1 MNTAVG
7 GTVHRPRTRRTN
19 AIVAVWWKEVLENLR
34 DKRTVMSA
42 LIYAPLFGPLMF
54 VVLMNV
60 MINHEMA
67 KAEGP
72 LKVPV
77 IGAQYAPNLIAALK
91 QQGLDPQP
99 SVGDPEAAVRNRD
112 ADVVLR
118 IPSDYA
124 KAWSKGEPA
133 QVELIYDA
141 SQTSTSTPRE
151 RLEGMLKN
159 YIRQQGAMRLVARG
173 LSPGIATPVV
183 IADRDQ
189 STPQSR
195 SGLVFGILPYFFVIA
210 IFVGGMYL
218 AIDLTAGE
226 RERQSLEPLFANP
239 VARWR
244 ILVGKLGAICAFSLA
259 SLVLCAI
266 GFAAAGHFMPAE
278 KLGMSFDLGA
288 TFIGKALL
296 LELPLLAL
304 FAVLQTLVAAF
315 AKSYREAQTYLSF
328 LMILPILPSMLMSF
342 MPVKPVTWM
351 YAVPL
356 LGQQIG
362 ISELLRG
369 RSIGMG
375 DIGIALVCGFAA
387 TVIVGLITAR
397 IYKTERLAISA

>member
-1 MNTAVG
+1 MNAMLT
-7 GTVHRPRTRRTN
+7 
-19 AIVAVWWKEVLENLR
+19 VWWKEVRENLR

-42 LIYAPLFGPLMF
+42 LIYAPLFGPVMF

-60 MINHEMA
+60 QINHELS

-77 IGAQYAPNLIAALK
+77 VGAQYAPNLIDALK

-99 SVGDPEAAVRNRD
+99 AVGDPEAAVRDRD

-118 IPSDYA
+118 IPAGYG
-124 KAWSKGEPA
+124 KAWKSGEPA

-141 SQTSTSTPRE
+141 SQTGTSTPRE
-151 RLEGMLKN
+151 RLEGMLKQ
-159 YIRQQGAMRLVARG
+159 YGREQGAMRLVARG
-173 LSPGIATPVV
+173 LSPGIDTPLVV
-183 IADRDQ
+183 SDRDQ

-244 ILVGKLGAICAFSLA
+244 ILAGKLGAIGAFSLA
-259 SLVLCAI
+259 SLVLCVI
-266 GFAAAGHFMPAE
+266 GFAVAGHFMPAE

-288 TFIGKALL
+288 AFIGKVLL

-304 FAVLQTLVAAF
+304 FAVMQTLVAAF
-315 AKSYREAQTYLSF
+315 AKSYREAQTYLSL
-328 LMILPILPSMLMSF
+328 LMILPIVPSMLMSF
-342 MPVKPVTWM
+342 MPVKPATWM

-369 RSIGMG
+369 RTIGMG

-387 TVIVGLITAR
+387 ALVAGFITAQVYR
-397 IYKTERLAISA
+397 SERLAISA

>member
-1 MNTAVG
+1 MNATL
-7 GTVHRPRTRRTN
+7 T
-19 AIVAVWWKEVLENLR
+19 VWWKEVKENLR

-42 LIYAPLFGPLMF
+42 LIYAPLFGPIMF

-60 MINHEMA
+60 QINHELS

-77 IGAQYAPNLIAALK
+77 IGAQYAPNLVNALT
-91 QQGLDPQP
+91 QQGLVPQP
-99 SVGDPEAAVRNRD
+99 APNDAEAAVRNRD

-118 IPSDYA
+118 IPSDYGD
-124 KAWSKGEPA
+124 AWRAGEPA

-141 SQTSTSTPRE
+141 SQTGTGTPRE
-151 RLEGMLKN
+151 RLQGMLQN
-159 YIRQQGAMRLVARG
+159 YIREQGAMRLVARG
-173 LSPGIATPVV
+173 LSPAIATPVV
-183 IADRDQ
+183 VSDRDQ

-195 SGLVFGILPYFFVIA
+195 SGLVFGILPYFFVVA

-239 VARWR
+239 VARSS
-244 ILVGKLGAICAFSLA
+244 ILAGKLGAIGAFSLA
-259 SLVLCAI
+259 SLVLCVI
-266 GFAAAGHFMPAE
+266 GFAVAGHFMPAE

-288 TFIGKALL
+288 AFIGKVLL

-315 AKSYREAQTYLSF
+315 AKSYREAQTYLSL
-328 LMILPILPSMLMSF
+328 LMILPIVPSMLMSF
-342 MPVKPVTWM
+342 MPVKPATWM

-375 DIGIALVCGFAA
+375 DIGLALVCGFAA
-387 TVIVGLITAR
+387 ALIAGLITAQVYR
-397 IYKTERLAISA
+397 SERLAISA

>member
-1 MNTAVG
+1 MNAMLT
-7 GTVHRPRTRRTN
+7 
-19 AIVAVWWKEVLENLR
+19 VWWKEVKENLR

-42 LIYAPLFGPLMF
+42 LIYAPLFGPIMF
-54 VVLMNV
+54 VILMNV
-60 MINHEMA
+60 QINHELS

-77 IGAQYAPNLIAALK
+77 VGAQYAPNLIEALK
-91 QQGLDPQP
+91 QQGLVPQP
-99 SVGDPEAAVRNRD
+99 APGDPDAAVRDRD

-118 IPSDYA
+118 IPADYA
-124 KAWSKGEPA
+124 KAWTKGEPA

-141 SQTSTSTPRE
+141 SQMGTSTPRE

-159 YIRQQGAMRLVARG
+159 YTREQGAMRLIARG
-173 LSPGIATPVV
+173 LSPEIAMPVIV
-183 IADRDQ
+183 SDRDQ

-210 IFVGGMYL
+210 IFIGGMYL

-244 ILVGKLGAICAFSLA
+244 ILVGKLGAIGAFSLA
-259 SLVLCAI
+259 SLILCVI
-266 GFAAAGHFMPAE
+266 GFAVAGHFMPAE

-288 TFIGKALL
+288 AFIGRVLL

-315 AKSYREAQTYLSF
+315 AKSYREAQTYLSL
-328 LMILPILPSMLMSF
+328 LMILPIVPSMLMSF
-342 MPVKPVTWM
+342 MPVKPATWM

-369 RSIGMG
+369 RAIGMG
-375 DIGIALVCGFAA
+375 DIGLALVCGFGAA
-387 TVIVGLITAR
+387 LIVGLVTAQVYR
-397 IYKTERLAISA
+397 SEKLAISA